1 MKYWLFERGDVV
13 GPFPAEELTGREGFG
28 PQSLVCPEDRGDD
41 DTFWKEAQFYEDFAP
56 AASPA
61 PAEPDEKQASAVPEP
76 AQPAEK
82 KDVFD
87 EELDSLL
94 SENNPLAE
102 AEPSAGETAEKVH
115 FLPHEPAKSG
125 PIEDYFNNIQGGDLG
140 NILGIPDPNE
150 NSDMNLARAF
160 EKQFKQTEPPVQ
172 AQTPVQIESG
182 PFDEFT
188 AKEDLDDLTPGDGL
202 AAVAPLNDN
211 GAPVVLAEKPLP
223 AEEKPKFR
231 LRKKQEPKPGE
242 DKTALRAET
251 QPVPEKEPATEKN
264 LQSAQAEPA
273 LAAVPGE
280 KQTPAVQ
287 EPAGHIPADKK
298 SAPEKAFAEEPQPQA
313 QKEETLTEEKQPA
326 ETQAP
331 AEKAEEISPAGAA
344 DGETVLP
351 EETQPQTQGAVS
363 PAEQAEPAPAPQTET
378 TGAAAGAL
386 LQAAQEV
393 QPEPAPQ
400 AEPETEE
407 MDSIPLSVAREPLA
421 LSVKNPD
428 GLKEALAEETPA
440 PANGPAETAEP
451 EAQTR
456 SPQEKPI
463 LDIQETAEE
472 QTSQTA
478 QEPEGNTPQS
488 APEAEKETS
497 QAAQAPQESA
507 PQATQTP
514 EETQPQEPEKES
526 PQAAQVPAGEQM
538 PAPAAQDPV
547 EEIMSGA
554 VEVNT
559 APEVPEPIKQVAPV
573 VEPQVNRVKPKLKKT
588 PEIEQFLT
596 EKILPADEPPAHRN
610 KGVLWAGVLLVLLLL
625 AGGFLLLLKPAAT
638 KPETAPAAQPLTQS
652 GGAVEEL
659 MPDAA
664 VQPEVPT
671 AQEALSLPGAPSVKA
686 KSAASAAPAAPELN
700 PVDTARQIVQNYNL
714 PNFNGKVSDYFD
726 RIYKDKLAQGYS
738 ATWSAERLHNNV
750 YIVKYRLSKTRSEPV
765 VYIFQVDVARNKLT
779 GALNNITLD
788 LVGKIK

>member
-61 PAEPDEKQASAVPEP
+61 PAEPDEKQTSAVQEP

-115 FLPHEPAKSG
+115 FPPHEPAKSG

-160 EKQFKQTEPPVQ
+160 EKQFKQTEPPLQ

-251 QPVPEKEPATEKN
+251 QPAQEKPATGEH
-264 LQSAQAEPA
+264 LQPAQAEPA

-298 SAPEKAFAEEPQPQA
+298 SAPEKASAEEPQPQA

-331 AEKAEEISPAGAA
+331 AEQAEEISPAGAA

-378 TGAAAGAL
+378 TGAAAVAP

-428 GLKEALAEETPA
+428 GLKETPAEETPA

-456 SPQEKPI
+456 FPQEKPI

-472 QTSQTA
+472 Q
-478 QEPEGNTPQS
+478 
-488 APEAEKETS
+488 TS

-526 PQAAQVPAGEQM
+526 PQAAQVPAGEQT

-596 EKILPADEPPAHRN
+596 EKILPVDEPPARRN

-625 AGGFLLLLKPAAT
+625 AGGVLLLLKPAAT
-638 KPETAPAAQPLTQS
+638 KPEPAPAAQPLTQS

-671 AQEALSLPGAPSVKA
+671 AQEALSLPGAPSAKA
-686 KSAASAAPAAPELN
+686 KSAAPAAPAAPELN

>member
-41 DTFWKEAQFYEDFAP
+41 DTYWKEAQFYEDFAP

-61 PAEPDEKQASAVPEP
+61 PAEPDGKQVSAVPEP

-102 AEPSAGETAEKVH
+102 AESSAGETAEKVH
-115 FLPHEPAKSG
+115 FPPHEPAKSG

-150 NSDMNLARAF
+150 NSDMNLARAL

-172 AQTPVQIESG
+172 TQTPVQIESG

-242 DKTALRAET
+242 DKTALQAET
-251 QPVPEKEPATEKN
+251 QPAQEKPAAGEH
-264 LQSAQAEPA
+264 LQPAQAEPTP
-273 LAAVPGE
+273 AAVPDE
-280 KQTPAVQ
+280 KQTPAMQ

-298 SAPEKAFAEEPQPQA
+298 SAPEKASAEEPQPQA

-351 EETQPQTQGAVS
+351 EETQPQTPGAVS

-378 TGAAAGAL
+378 TGAAAGAP

-428 GLKEALAEETPA
+428 GLKEAPAEETPA

-472 QTSQTA
+472 QTSQTVQA
-478 QEPEGNTPQS
+478 PEGNAPQS
-488 APEAEKETS
+488 APE
-497 QAAQAPQESA
+497 
-507 PQATQTP
+507 
-514 EETQPQEPEKES
+514 PEKEIS
-526 PQAAQVPAGEQM
+526 KAAQVPAGEQT

-596 EKILPADEPPAHRN
+596 EKILPVDEPPARRN

-671 AQEALSLPGAPSVKA
+671 AQEALSLPGAPSAKA
-686 KSAASAAPAAPELN
+686 KSAALAAPAAPELN

>member
-1 MKYWLFERGDVV
+1 
-13 GPFPAEELTGREGFG
+13 
-28 PQSLVCPEDRGDD
+28 
-41 DTFWKEAQFYEDFAP
+41 
-56 AASPA
+56 
-61 PAEPDEKQASAVPEP
+61 
-76 AQPAEK
+76 
-82 KDVFD
+82 
-87 EELDSLL
+87 
-94 SENNPLAE
+94 
-102 AEPSAGETAEKVH
+102 
-115 FLPHEPAKSG
+115 
-125 PIEDYFNNIQGGDLG
+125 
-140 NILGIPDPNE
+140 
-150 NSDMNLARAF
+150 
-160 EKQFKQTEPPVQ
+160 
-172 AQTPVQIESG
+172 
-182 PFDEFT
+182 
-188 AKEDLDDLTPGDGL
+188 
-202 AAVAPLNDN
+202 
-211 GAPVVLAEKPLP
+211 
-223 AEEKPKFR
+223 
-231 LRKKQEPKPGE
+231 
-242 DKTALRAET
+242 
-251 QPVPEKEPATEKN
+251 
-264 LQSAQAEPA
+264 
-273 LAAVPGE
+273 
-280 KQTPAVQ
+280 
-287 EPAGHIPADKK
+287 
-298 SAPEKAFAEEPQPQA
+298 
-313 QKEETLTEEKQPA
+313 
-326 ETQAP
+326 
-331 AEKAEEISPAGAA
+331 
-344 DGETVLP
+344 
-351 EETQPQTQGAVS
+351 
-363 PAEQAEPAPAPQTET
+363 
-378 TGAAAGAL
+378 
-386 LQAAQEV
+386 
-393 QPEPAPQ
+393 
-400 AEPETEE
+400 

-428 GLKEALAEETPA
+428 GLKETPAEETPA

-472 QTSQTA
+472 QTSQTVQA
-478 QEPEGNTPQS
+478 PEGNAPQS

-507 PQATQTP
+507 PQTEQTP
-514 EETQPQEPEKES
+514 EETQPQEPEKEIS
-526 PQAAQVPAGEQM
+526 QAAQVPAGEQT

-596 EKILPADEPPAHRN
+596 EKILPADEPPARRN

-671 AQEALSLPGAPSVKA
+671 AQEALSLPGAPSAKA
-686 KSAASAAPAAPELN
+686 KSAAPAAPELN

>member
-61 PAEPDEKQASAVPEP
+61 PAEPDEKQTSAVPEP

-115 FLPHEPAKSG
+115 FPPHEPAKSG

-150 NSDMNLARAF
+150 NSDMNLARAL
-160 EKQFKQTEPPVQ
+160 EKQFKQTEPPLQ
-172 AQTPVQIESG
+172 TQTPVQIESG

-251 QPVPEKEPATEKN
+251 QPAQEKPAAGEH
-264 LQSAQAEPA
+264 LQPAQAEPTP
-273 LAAVPGE
+273 AAVPDE

-287 EPAGHIPADKK
+287 EPAGQIPTDKK
-298 SAPEKAFAEEPQPQA
+298 SAPEKASAEEPQPQA

-378 TGAAAGAL
+378 TGAAAGAP

-428 GLKEALAEETPA
+428 GLKETPAEETPA

-456 SPQEKPI
+456 FPQEKPI
-463 LDIQETAEE
+463 LDIQETAEK

-478 QEPEGNTPQS
+478 QEPEGNAPQS

-497 QAAQAPQESA
+497 QAV
-507 PQATQTP
+507 
-514 EETQPQEPEKES
+514 
-526 PQAAQVPAGEQM
+526 QVSSGEQT

-596 EKILPADEPPAHRN
+596 EKILPVDEPPARRN

-671 AQEALSLPGAPSVKA
+671 AQEALSLPGAPSAKA
-686 KSAASAAPAAPELN
+686 KASAPAAPAAPELN

>member
-61 PAEPDEKQASAVPEP
+61 PAEPDEKQTSAVPEP

-94 SENNPLAE
+94 SENNPLSE

-115 FLPHEPAKSG
+115 FPPHEPAKSG

-160 EKQFKQTEPPVQ
+160 EKQFKQTEPPLQ
-172 AQTPVQIESG
+172 TQTPVQIESG

-251 QPVPEKEPATEKN
+251 QPAQEKPAAGEH
-264 LQSAQAEPA
+264 LQPAQAEPA
-273 LAAVPGE
+273 LAAVPDE

-287 EPAGHIPADKK
+287 EPAGQIPADKK
-298 SAPEKAFAEEPQPQA
+298 SAPEKAPAEEPQP

-351 EETQPQTQGAVS
+351 EETQPQAQGAVS
-363 PAEQAEPAPAPQTET
+363 PAEQAEPAPALQTET
-378 TGAAAGAL
+378 TGAAAGAP

-428 GLKEALAEETPA
+428 GLKETPTEETPA

-472 QTSQTA
+472 QTSQTE
-478 QEPEGNTPQS
+478 QEPEGNAPQS

-514 EETQPQEPEKES
+514 EETQPQEPEKETS
-526 PQAAQVPAGEQM
+526 QAVQVPAGEQT

-596 EKILPADEPPAHRN
+596 EKILPVDEPPARRN

-671 AQEALSLPGAPSVKA
+671 AQEALSLPGAPSAKA
-686 KSAASAAPAAPELN
+686 KSAAPAAPAAPELN

>member
-76 AQPAEK
+76 VQPAEK

-115 FLPHEPAKSG
+115 FPPHEPAKSG

-251 QPVPEKEPATEKN
+251 QPAQEKPAAGEH
-264 LQSAQAEPA
+264 LQPAQAEPTP
-273 LAAVPGE
+273 AAVPDE
-280 KQTPAVQ
+280 KQTPAEQ
-287 EPAGHIPADKK
+287 EPAGQIPADKK
-298 SAPEKAFAEEPQPQA
+298 SAPEKASAEEPQPQA

-363 PAEQAEPAPAPQTET
+363 PAEQAEPAPTPQTET
-378 TGAAAGAL
+378 TGAVDSAP

-400 AEPETEE
+400 AEPEREE
-407 MDSIPLSVAREPLA
+407 RDSIRFRAASGAGNGRNGFYPLVRGPGAAGSFCKKPGRIKRNARGGSPCSGQRPGRNGGAGGANPLPA
-421 LSVKNPD
+421 RKTDFGYTRNGGGANFPNRASAGGERAPICPRGGKRNFPSRASASRKRAASHANAGRNPTARA
-428 GLKEALAEETPA
+428 GKRKSPSRASSGRG
-440 PANGPAETAEP
+440 ANACACRARPGGRNYVRRGGGKYRARSAGADKASGPGGGAA
-451 EAQTR
+451 
-456 SPQEKPI
+456 
-463 LDIQETAEE
+463 
-472 QTSQTA
+472 SQPG
-478 QEPEGNTPQS
+478 E
-488 APEAEKETS
+488 
-497 QAAQAPQESA
+497 
-507 PQATQTP
+507 TQT
-514 EETQPQEPEKES
+514 
-526 PQAAQVPAGEQM
+526 
-538 PAPAAQDPV
+538 
-547 EEIMSGA
+547 
-554 VEVNT
+554 
-559 APEVPEPIKQVAPV
+559 
-573 VEPQVNRVKPKLKKT
+573 
-588 PEIEQFLT
+588 
-596 EKILPADEPPAHRN
+596 
-610 KGVLWAGVLLVLLLL
+610 
-625 AGGFLLLLKPAAT
+625 
-638 KPETAPAAQPLTQS
+638 
-652 GGAVEEL
+652 
-659 MPDAA
+659 
-664 VQPEVPT
+664 
-671 AQEALSLPGAPSVKA
+671 
-686 KSAASAAPAAPELN
+686 
-700 PVDTARQIVQNYNL
+700 
-714 PNFNGKVSDYFD
+714 
-726 RIYKDKLAQGYS
+726 
-738 ATWSAERLHNNV
+738 
-750 YIVKYRLSKTRSEPV
+750 
-765 VYIFQVDVARNKLT
+765 
-779 GALNNITLD
+779 
-788 LVGKIK
+788 

>member
-61 PAEPDEKQASAVPEP
+61 PAEPDEKQTSAVSEP

-115 FLPHEPAKSG
+115 FPPHEPAKSG

-150 NSDMNLARAF
+150 NSDMNLARAL
-160 EKQFKQTEPPVQ
+160 EKQFKQTEPPLQ
-172 AQTPVQIESG
+172 TQTPVQIESG

-242 DKTALRAET
+242 DKTALRAEA
-251 QPVPEKEPATEKN
+251 QPAQEKPAAGEH
-264 LQSAQAEPA
+264 LQPAQAEPA
-273 LAAVPGE
+273 LAAVPDE

-298 SAPEKAFAEEPQPQA
+298 SAPEKAPAEEPQPQA
-313 QKEETLTEEKQPA
+313 QKEETLTEEKQSA
-326 ETQAP
+326 EKQAP

-351 EETQPQTQGAVS
+351 EETQPQTPGAVS
-363 PAEQAEPAPAPQTET
+363 PAEQAEPAPALQTET
-378 TGAAAGAL
+378 TGAAAGAP

-407 MDSIPLSVAREPLA
+407 MDSIPLSVSREPLA

-428 GLKEALAEETPA
+428 GLKETPAEETPA

-478 QEPEGNTPQS
+478 QEPEGNAPQS

-497 QAAQAPQESA
+497 QTAQAPQESA

-526 PQAAQVPAGEQM
+526 PQAAQVPAGEQT

-596 EKILPADEPPAHRN
+596 EKILPADEPPARRN

-671 AQEALSLPGAPSVKA
+671 AQEALSLPGAPSAKA
-686 KSAASAAPAAPELN
+686 KSAAPAAPAAPELN

>member
-56 AASPA
+56 ASAPA
-61 PAEPDEKQASAVPEP
+61 PAEPDEKQTSAVPEP

-115 FLPHEPAKSG
+115 FPPHEPAKSG

-150 NSDMNLARAF
+150 NSDMNLARAL
-160 EKQFKQTEPPVQ
+160 EKQFKQTQPPVQ

-242 DKTALRAET
+242 DKTAPRAET
-251 QPVPEKEPATEKN
+251 QPAQEKPAAGEH
-264 LQSAQAEPA
+264 LQPAQAVPTQT
-273 LAAVPGE
+273 AVPGE
-280 KQTPAVQ
+280 KQTPAEQ

-298 SAPEKAFAEEPQPQA
+298 SAPEKDSAEEPQPQV

-331 AEKAEEISPAGAA
+331 AEKAEEISPAGVA
-344 DGETVLP
+344 DGETILP
-351 EETQPQTQGAVS
+351 EEPQPQTQGAVS
-363 PAEQAEPAPAPQTET
+363 PAEQAEPAPTPQTET
-378 TGAAAGAL
+378 TGAAAGAP

-407 MDSIPLSVAREPLA
+407 MDSIPLSVSREPLA
-421 LSVKNPD
+421 LFVKNPD
-428 GLKEALAEETPA
+428 ELKETPAEETSA

-472 QTSQTA
+472 QTSQTE
-478 QEPEGNTPQS
+478 QEPEGNAPQS
-488 APEAEKETS
+488 APEAKKETS

-526 PQAAQVPAGEQM
+526 PQAVQVPAGEQT

-596 EKILPADEPPAHRN
+596 EKILPADEPPARRN

-625 AGGFLLLLKPAAT
+625 AGGFLLLLKPVAT

-671 AQEALSLPGAPSVKA
+671 AQEALSLPAAPSAKA
-686 KSAASAAPAAPELN
+686 KSAAPAAPELN

>member
-61 PAEPDEKQASAVPEP
+61 PAEPDEKQVSAVPEP

-115 FLPHEPAKSG
+115 FPPHEPAKSG

-150 NSDMNLARAF
+150 NSDMNLARAL
-160 EKQFKQTEPPVQ
+160 EKQFKQTEPPLQ
-172 AQTPVQIESG
+172 TQTPVQIESG

-242 DKTALRAET
+242 DKTTVRAET

-264 LQSAQAEPA
+264 LQPAQAEPA
-273 LAAVPGE
+273 LAAVPDE

-287 EPAGHIPADKK
+287 EPAGQIPADKK
-298 SAPEKAFAEEPQPQA
+298 SAPEKASAEEPQPQA

-351 EETQPQTQGAVS
+351 EETQPQTPGAVS

-378 TGAAAGAL
+378 TGAAAGAPL
-386 LQAAQEV
+386 RAAQEV

-407 MDSIPLSVAREPLA
+407 MDSIPLSVSREPLS

-428 GLKEALAEETPA
+428 GLKETPAEETPA

-478 QEPEGNTPQS
+478 QEPEGNAPQS

-526 PQAAQVPAGEQM
+526 PQAAQVPAGEQT

-671 AQEALSLPGAPSVKA
+671 AQEALSLPGAPSAKA
-686 KSAASAAPAAPELN
+686 KSAAPAAPAAPELN

>member
-61 PAEPDEKQASAVPEP
+61 PAEPDEKQTSAVPEP

-115 FLPHEPAKSG
+115 FPPHEPAKSG

-150 NSDMNLARAF
+150 NSDMNLARAL
-160 EKQFKQTEPPVQ
+160 EKQFKQTEPPLQ

-242 DKTALRAET
+242 DKTTARAET
-251 QPVPEKEPATEKN
+251 QSAQEKPAVGEH
-264 LQSAQAEPA
+264 LQPAQAEPTP
-273 LAAVPGE
+273 AAVLDE

-287 EPAGHIPADKK
+287 EPAGQIPADKK
-298 SAPEKAFAEEPQPQA
+298 SAPEKASAEEPQPQA

-378 TGAAAGAL
+378 TGAAAGAP

-407 MDSIPLSVAREPLA
+407 MDSIPLSVSREPLA

-428 GLKEALAEETPA
+428 GLKETLAEETPA

-478 QEPEGNTPQS
+478 QEPEGNAPQS

-514 EETQPQEPEKES
+514 EETQPQEPGKES
-526 PQAAQVPAGEQM
+526 PQTAQVPAGEQT

-596 EKILPADEPPAHRN
+596 EKILPADEPPARRN

-671 AQEALSLPGAPSVKA
+671 AQEALSLPGAPSAKA
-686 KSAASAAPAAPELN
+686 KASAPAAPAAPELN

>member
-61 PAEPDEKQASAVPEP
+61 PAEPDEKQTSAVPEP

-94 SENNPLAE
+94 SENNPLVE

-115 FLPHEPAKSG
+115 FPPHEPAKSG

-150 NSDMNLARAF
+150 NSDMNLARAL
-160 EKQFKQTEPPVQ
+160 EKQFKQTEPPLQ
-172 AQTPVQIESG
+172 TQTPVQIESG

-242 DKTALRAET
+242 DKTAPRAET

-264 LQSAQAEPA
+264 LQTAQAEPA
-273 LAAVPGE
+273 PAAVPGE

-287 EPAGHIPADKK
+287 EPAGQIPADKK
-298 SAPEKAFAEEPQPQA
+298 SAPEKASAEEPQPQA
-313 QKEETLTEEKQPA
+313 QKEETLTEEKQSA

-331 AEKAEEISPAGAA
+331 AEKAEENSPAGAA
-344 DGETVLP
+344 DGEAVLP

-378 TGAAAGAL
+378 TGAAAGAP

-407 MDSIPLSVAREPLA
+407 MDSIPLSVSREPLA

-428 GLKEALAEETPA
+428 GLKETPAEETPA
-440 PANGPAETAEP
+440 PANGPAATAEP

-478 QEPEGNTPQS
+478 QEPEGNAPQS

-497 QAAQAPQESA
+497 QAAQ
-507 PQATQTP
+507 
-514 EETQPQEPEKES
+514 
-526 PQAAQVPAGEQM
+526 VPAGEQT

-596 EKILPADEPPAHRN
+596 EKILPVDEPPARRN

-671 AQEALSLPGAPSVKA
+671 AQEALSLPGAPSAKA
-686 KSAASAAPAAPELN
+686 KSAALAAPAAPELN

>member
-61 PAEPDEKQASAVPEP
+61 PAEPDEKQTSAVPEP

-115 FLPHEPAKSG
+115 FPPHEPAKSG

-160 EKQFKQTEPPVQ
+160 EKQFKQTEPPLQ

-251 QPVPEKEPATEKN
+251 QPAQEKPATGEH
-264 LQSAQAEPA
+264 LQPAQAEPA

-298 SAPEKAFAEEPQPQA
+298 SAPEKASAEEPQPQA
-313 QKEETLTEEKQPA
+313 QKETLTEEKQPA

-363 PAEQAEPAPAPQTET
+363 PAEKAEPAPALQTET
-378 TGAAAGAL
+378 TGAAEGAP
-386 LQAAQEV
+386 LQTAQEV

-428 GLKEALAEETPA
+428 GLKETPAEETPA

-478 QEPEGNTPQS
+478 QEPEGNAPQS
-488 APEAEKETS
+488 APEAEKEIS
-497 QAAQAPQESA
+497 QSEQAPQESA

-514 EETQPQEPEKES
+514 EETQPQEAEKETS
-526 PQAAQVPAGEQM
+526 QAAQVPAGEQT

-625 AGGFLLLLKPAAT
+625 AGGFLLLLKPTAT

-671 AQEALSLPGAPSVKA
+671 AQEALSLPGAPSAKA
-686 KSAASAAPAAPELN
+686 KSAALAAPAAPELN

>member
-115 FLPHEPAKSG
+115 FPPHEPAKSG

-150 NSDMNLARAF
+150 NSDMNLARAL
-160 EKQFKQTEPPVQ
+160 EKQFKQTQPPLQ
-172 AQTPVQIESG
+172 TQTPVQIESG

-242 DKTALRAET
+242 DKTAPRAET
-251 QPVPEKEPATEKN
+251 QPAQEKPAAGEH
-264 LQSAQAEPA
+264 LQPAQAEPTP
-273 LAAVPGE
+273 AAVPDE

-287 EPAGHIPADKK
+287 EPAGQIPTDKK
-298 SAPEKAFAEEPQPQA
+298 SAPEKASAEEPQPQA

-326 ETQAP
+326 KTQAP

-378 TGAAAGAL
+378 TGAAEGAP

-407 MDSIPLSVAREPLA
+407 MDSIPLSVSREPLA

-428 GLKEALAEETPA
+428 GLKETPAEETPA

-451 EAQTR
+451 EEQTR

-463 LDIQETAEE
+463 LDIQETAEK
-472 QTSQTA
+472 QTSQTE
-478 QEPEGNTPQS
+478 QEPEGNAPQS
-488 APEAEKETS
+488 APEAEKEIS
-497 QAAQAPQESA
+497 QSEQAPQESA

-526 PQAAQVPAGEQM
+526 PQAAQVPAGEQT
-538 PAPAAQDPV
+538 PVPAAQDPV

-559 APEVPEPIKQVAPV
+559 APEVPEPIKQVAQV

-596 EKILPADEPPAHRN
+596 EKILPVDEPPARRN

-671 AQEALSLPGAPSVKA
+671 AQEALSLPAAPSAKA
-686 KSAASAAPAAPELN
+686 KSAAPAAPAAPELN

>member
-61 PAEPDEKQASAVPEP
+61 PAEPDGKQPSAVPEP

-94 SENNPLAE
+94 SENNPLSE

-115 FLPHEPAKSG
+115 FPPHEPAKSG

-150 NSDMNLARAF
+150 NSDMNLARAL
-160 EKQFKQTEPPVQ
+160 EKQFKQTEPPLQ
-172 AQTPVQIESG
+172 TQTPVQIESG

-231 LRKKQEPKPGE
+231 LRKKQEPKPGK
-242 DKTALRAET
+242 DKTTPRAET
-251 QPVPEKEPATEKN
+251 QPAQEKPAAGEH
-264 LQSAQAEPA
+264 LQPAQAEPTP
-273 LAAVPGE
+273 AAVPDG
-280 KQTPAVQ
+280 KQTSAEQ
-287 EPAGHIPADKK
+287 EPAGQIPADKK
-298 SAPEKAFAEEPQPQA
+298 STPEKTSAEEPQP

-331 AEKAEEISPAGAA
+331 AE
-344 DGETVLP
+344 
-351 EETQPQTQGAVS
+351 
-363 PAEQAEPAPAPQTET
+363 QAEPAPAPQTET
-378 TGAAAGAL
+378 TGAVAGAPL
-386 LQAAQEV
+386 RAAQEV

-428 GLKEALAEETPA
+428 GLKETPAEETPA
-440 PANGPAETAEP
+440 PANGPATTAEP
-451 EAQTR
+451 EAQIR

-463 LDIQETAEE
+463 LDIQETAEK

-478 QEPEGNTPQS
+478 QEPEGNAPQS

-526 PQAAQVPAGEQM
+526 PQAAQVSAGEQT

-596 EKILPADEPPAHRN
+596 EKILPVDEPPARRN
-610 KGVLWAGVLLVLLLL
+610 KGVLWAGGLLVLLLL

-671 AQEALSLPGAPSVKA
+671 AQEALSLPAAPSAKA
-686 KSAASAAPAAPELN
+686 KSAAPAAPAAPELN

>member
-61 PAEPDEKQASAVPEP
+61 PAEPDEKQTSAVPEP

-115 FLPHEPAKSG
+115 FPPHEPAKSG

-150 NSDMNLARAF
+150 NSDMNLARAL
-160 EKQFKQTEPPVQ
+160 EKQFKQTQPPLQ
-172 AQTPVQIESG
+172 TQTPVQIESG

-251 QPVPEKEPATEKN
+251 QPAQEKPAAGEH
-264 LQSAQAEPA
+264 LQPAQAEPTP
-273 LAAVPGE
+273 AAVPGE
-280 KQTPAVQ
+280 KQTPAEQ

-298 SAPEKAFAEEPQPQA
+298 SAPEKASAEEPQPQA

-344 DGETVLP
+344 DGEAVLP

-363 PAEQAEPAPAPQTET
+363 PAEQAEPAPALQTET
-378 TGAAAGAL
+378 TGAAEGAP

-407 MDSIPLSVAREPLA
+407 MDSIPLSVSREPLA

-428 GLKEALAEETPA
+428 GLKETPAEETPA

-478 QEPEGNTPQS
+478 Q
-488 APEAEKETS
+488 
-497 QAAQAPQESA
+497 APQESA

-526 PQAAQVPAGEQM
+526 PQIAQVPAGEQT

-596 EKILPADEPPAHRN
+596 EKILPADEPPARRN

-671 AQEALSLPGAPSVKA
+671 AQEALSLPAAPSAKA
-686 KSAASAAPAAPELN
+686 KSAAPAAPAAPELN

>member
-61 PAEPDEKQASAVPEP
+61 PAEPDEKQTSAVPEP

-115 FLPHEPAKSG
+115 FPPHEPAKSG

-150 NSDMNLARAF
+150 NSDMNLARAL
-160 EKQFKQTEPPVQ
+160 EKQFKQTEPPLQ
-172 AQTPVQIESG
+172 TQTPVQIESG

-251 QPVPEKEPATEKN
+251 QPAQEKPAAGEH
-264 LQSAQAEPA
+264 LQPAQAEPTP
-273 LAAVPGE
+273 AAVPDE

-298 SAPEKAFAEEPQPQA
+298 SAPEKASAEEPQPQA
-313 QKEETLTEEKQPA
+313 QEEETLTEEKQPA
-326 ETQAP
+326 KTQAP

-378 TGAAAGAL
+378 TGAAEGAP

-407 MDSIPLSVAREPLA
+407 MDSIPLSVSREPLA

-428 GLKEALAEETPA
+428 GLKETPAEETPA

-478 QEPEGNTPQS
+478 QEP
-488 APEAEKETS
+488 
-497 QAAQAPQESA
+497 QESA

-526 PQAAQVPAGEQM
+526 PQAAQVSAGEQT

-596 EKILPADEPPAHRN
+596 EKILPVDEPPARRN

-671 AQEALSLPGAPSVKA
+671 AQEALSLPAAPSAKA
-686 KSAASAAPAAPELN
+686 KSAAPAAPAAPELN

>member
-61 PAEPDEKQASAVPEP
+61 PAEPDEKQTSAVPEP

-115 FLPHEPAKSG
+115 FPPHEPAKSG

-242 DKTALRAET
+242 DKTTPRAET

-264 LQSAQAEPA
+264 LQSAQAVPTQT
-273 LAAVPGE
+273 AVSGE

-298 SAPEKAFAEEPQPQA
+298 STPEKASAEEPQPQA

-363 PAEQAEPAPAPQTET
+363 PAEQAEPAPSPQTET
-378 TGAAAGAL
+378 TGAVDSAP

-428 GLKEALAEETPA
+428 GLKETPAEETPA

-463 LDIQETAEE
+463 LDIQETAE

-478 QEPEGNTPQS
+478 QEPEGNAPQS
-488 APEAEKETS
+488 APEAEKEIS
-497 QAAQAPQESA
+497 QSEQAPQESA

-514 EETQPQEPEKES
+514 EETQLQEPEKETS
-526 PQAAQVPAGEQM
+526 QAAQVPAGEQT

-596 EKILPADEPPAHRN
+596 EKILPVDEPPARRN

-671 AQEALSLPGAPSVKA
+671 AQEALSLPGAPSAKA
-686 KSAASAAPAAPELN
+686 KSAAPAAPAAPELN

>member
-61 PAEPDEKQASAVPEP
+61 PAEPDEKQTSAVPEP

-115 FLPHEPAKSG
+115 FPPHEPAKSG

-150 NSDMNLARAF
+150 NSDMNLARAL
-160 EKQFKQTEPPVQ
+160 EKQFKQTEPPQQ

-242 DKTALRAET
+242 DKTAPRAET
-251 QPVPEKEPATEKN
+251 QPAQEKPAAGEH
-264 LQSAQAEPA
+264 LQPAQAEPTP
-273 LAAVPGE
+273 AAVPDE

-298 SAPEKAFAEEPQPQA
+298 SAPEKASAEKPQPQA

-326 ETQAP
+326 
-331 AEKAEEISPAGAA
+331 
-344 DGETVLP
+344 
-351 EETQPQTQGAVS
+351 
-363 PAEQAEPAPAPQTET
+363 PAPQTET
-378 TGAAAGAL
+378 TGAAEGAPL
-386 LQAAQEV
+386 RAAQEV

-428 GLKEALAEETPA
+428 GLKETPAEETPA

-478 QEPEGNTPQS
+478 Q
-488 APEAEKETS
+488 
-497 QAAQAPQESA
+497 APQESA

-526 PQAAQVPAGEQM
+526 PQAAQVPAREQT

-596 EKILPADEPPAHRN
+596 EKILPADEPPARRN

-671 AQEALSLPGAPSVKA
+671 AQEALSLPGAPSAKA
-686 KSAASAAPAAPELN
+686 KSAAPAAPAAPELN

>member
-1 MKYWLFERGDVV
+1 
-13 GPFPAEELTGREGFG
+13 
-28 PQSLVCPEDRGDD
+28 
-41 DTFWKEAQFYEDFAP
+41 
-56 AASPA
+56 
-61 PAEPDEKQASAVPEP
+61 
-76 AQPAEK
+76 
-82 KDVFD
+82 
-87 EELDSLL
+87 
-94 SENNPLAE
+94 
-102 AEPSAGETAEKVH
+102 
-115 FLPHEPAKSG
+115 
-125 PIEDYFNNIQGGDLG
+125 
-140 NILGIPDPNE
+140 
-150 NSDMNLARAF
+150 
-160 EKQFKQTEPPVQ
+160 
-172 AQTPVQIESG
+172 
-182 PFDEFT
+182 
-188 AKEDLDDLTPGDGL
+188 
-202 AAVAPLNDN
+202 
-211 GAPVVLAEKPLP
+211 
-223 AEEKPKFR
+223 
-231 LRKKQEPKPGE
+231 
-242 DKTALRAET
+242 
-251 QPVPEKEPATEKN
+251 
-264 LQSAQAEPA
+264 
-273 LAAVPGE
+273 
-280 KQTPAVQ
+280 
-287 EPAGHIPADKK
+287 
-298 SAPEKAFAEEPQPQA
+298 
-313 QKEETLTEEKQPA
+313 
-326 ETQAP
+326 
-331 AEKAEEISPAGAA
+331 
-344 DGETVLP
+344 
-351 EETQPQTQGAVS
+351 
-363 PAEQAEPAPAPQTET
+363 
-378 TGAAAGAL
+378 
-386 LQAAQEV
+386 
-393 QPEPAPQ
+393 
-400 AEPETEE
+400 
-407 MDSIPLSVAREPLA
+407 MDSIPLSVAREPLT

-428 GLKEALAEETPA
+428 GLKETLAEETPA
-440 PANGPAETAEP
+440 PANGPAEKAEP

-456 SPQEKPI
+456 YPQEKPI

-478 QEPEGNTPQS
+478 QEPEGNAPQS

-497 QAAQAPQESA
+497 QAAQAP
-507 PQATQTP
+507 
-514 EETQPQEPEKES
+514 EETQPQEPEKETS
-526 PQAAQVPAGEQM
+526 QAAQVPAGEQT

-596 EKILPADEPPAHRN
+596 EKILPADEPPARRN

-671 AQEALSLPGAPSVKA
+671 AQEALSLPGAPSAKA
-686 KSAASAAPAAPELN
+686 KASAPAAPAAPELN

>member
-61 PAEPDEKQASAVPEP
+61 PAEPDEKQTSAVPEP

-115 FLPHEPAKSG
+115 FPPHEPAKSG

-150 NSDMNLARAF
+150 NSDMNLARAL
-160 EKQFKQTEPPVQ
+160 EKQFKQTEPPLQ
-172 AQTPVQIESG
+172 TQTPVQIESG

-242 DKTALRAET
+242 DKTAPRAET
-251 QPVPEKEPATEKN
+251 QPAQEKPAAGEH
-264 LQSAQAEPA
+264 LQPAQAEPTP
-273 LAAVPGE
+273 AAVPDE
-280 KQTPAVQ
+280 KQTPAEQ

-298 SAPEKAFAEEPQPQA
+298 SATEKASAEEPQPQA

-331 AEKAEEISPAGAA
+331 AETAEEISPAGVA

-351 EETQPQTQGAVS
+351 EETQPQTPGAVS
-363 PAEQAEPAPAPQTET
+363 PAEQAEPAPALQTET
-378 TGAAAGAL
+378 TGAAAGAP

-407 MDSIPLSVAREPLA
+407 MDSIPLSVSQEPLA

-428 GLKEALAEETPA
+428 GLKETPAEETPA

-478 QEPEGNTPQS
+478 QEPEGNAPQS

-526 PQAAQVPAGEQM
+526 PQAAQVPAGEQT

-596 EKILPADEPPAHRN
+596 EKILPADEPPARRN
-610 KGVLWAGVLLVLLLL
+610 KGVLWAGVLLVLLFL

-671 AQEALSLPGAPSVKA
+671 AQEALSLPGAPSAKA
-686 KSAASAAPAAPELN
+686 KSAAPAAPAAPELN

>member
-61 PAEPDEKQASAVPEP
+61 PAEPDEKQTSAVPEP

-115 FLPHEPAKSG
+115 FPPHEPAKSG

-150 NSDMNLARAF
+150 NSDMNLARAL
-160 EKQFKQTEPPVQ
+160 EKQFKQTEPPLQ
-172 AQTPVQIESG
+172 TQTPVQIESG

-242 DKTALRAET
+242 DKTAPRAET
-251 QPVPEKEPATEKN
+251 QPAQEKPAAGEH
-264 LQSAQAEPA
+264 LQPAQAEPTP
-273 LAAVPGE
+273 AAVPDE

-287 EPAGHIPADKK
+287 EPAGQIPADKK
-298 SAPEKAFAEEPQPQA
+298 SAPEKASAEEPQPQA

-351 EETQPQTQGAVS
+351 EETQPQTPGAVS

-378 TGAAAGAL
+378 TGAAAGAP

-428 GLKEALAEETPA
+428 GLKETLAEETPA

-478 QEPEGNTPQS
+478 Q
-488 APEAEKETS
+488 
-497 QAAQAPQESA
+497 APQESA

-514 EETQPQEPEKES
+514 EETQPQEPEKEIS
-526 PQAAQVPAGEQM
+526 QAAQVPAGEQT

-596 EKILPADEPPAHRN
+596 EKILPADEPPARRN

-671 AQEALSLPGAPSVKA
+671 AQEALSLPGAPSAKA
-686 KSAASAAPAAPELN
+686 KSAALAAPAAPELN

>member
-115 FLPHEPAKSG
+115 FPPHEPAKSG

-160 EKQFKQTEPPVQ
+160 EKQFKQTEPPLQ

-251 QPVPEKEPATEKN
+251 QPAQEKPAAGEH
-264 LQSAQAEPA
+264 LQPAQAEPTQT
-273 LAAVPGE
+273 AVPGE

-298 SAPEKAFAEEPQPQA
+298 SSPEKDSAEEPQP
-313 QKEETLTEEKQPA
+313 QKEETLTEEKQSA

-331 AEKAEEISPAGAA
+331 AEKAEEISPAGVA

-378 TGAAAGAL
+378 TGAAAGAPL
-386 LQAAQEV
+386 RAAQEV

-428 GLKEALAEETPA
+428 GLKETPAEETPA

-451 EAQTR
+451 EAQIR

-472 QTSQTA
+472 QTSQTG
-478 QEPEGNTPQS
+478 QEPEGNAPQS

-497 QAAQAPQESA
+497 QAKQAPQESA
-507 PQATQTP
+507 PQATQKP

-526 PQAAQVPAGEQM
+526 PQAAQVPAGEQT

-596 EKILPADEPPAHRN
+596 EKILPVDEPPARRN

-671 AQEALSLPGAPSVKA
+671 AQEALSLPGAPSAKA
-686 KSAASAAPAAPELN
+686 KSAAPAAPAALELN

>member
-94 SENNPLAE
+94 SENNPLSE

-115 FLPHEPAKSG
+115 FPPHEPAKSG

-150 NSDMNLARAF
+150 NSDMNLARAL
-160 EKQFKQTEPPVQ
+160 EKQFKQTEPPLQ

-242 DKTALRAET
+242 DKTAPRAEA
-251 QPVPEKEPATEKN
+251 QPAQEKPAAGEH
-264 LQSAQAEPA
+264 LQPAQAEPA
-273 LAAVPGE
+273 LAAVPDE

-287 EPAGHIPADKK
+287 KPAGHIPADKK
-298 SAPEKAFAEEPQPQA
+298 SAPEKDSAEEPQA

-331 AEKAEEISPAGAA
+331 AEKAEDISPAGAA

-363 PAEQAEPAPAPQTET
+363 PAEQAEPAPAPQ
-378 TGAAAGAL
+378 
-386 LQAAQEV
+386 
-393 QPEPAPQ
+393 

-428 GLKEALAEETPA
+428 GLKETLAEETPA

-451 EAQTR
+451 EVQTR

-472 QTSQTA
+472 PTSQTE
-478 QEPEGNTPQS
+478 QEPEGNAPQS
-488 APEAEKETS
+488 APEPEKGIS
-497 QAAQAPQESA
+497 QSEQA

-526 PQAAQVPAGEQM
+526 PQAAQVPAGEQT
-538 PAPAAQDPV
+538 PVPAAQDPV

-596 EKILPADEPPAHRN
+596 EKILPADEPPARRN

-671 AQEALSLPGAPSVKA
+671 AQEALSLPAAPSAKA
-686 KSAASAAPAAPELN
+686 KSAAPAAPELN

>member
-115 FLPHEPAKSG
+115 FPPHEPAKSG

-150 NSDMNLARAF
+150 NSDMNLARAL
-160 EKQFKQTEPPVQ
+160 EKQFKQTEPPQ
-172 AQTPVQIESG
+172 QTQTPVQIESG

-242 DKTALRAET
+242 DKTAPRAET
-251 QPVPEKEPATEKN
+251 QPAQEKPATGEH
-264 LQSAQAEPA
+264 LQPAQAEPA

-280 KQTPAVQ
+280 KQTPAEQ
-287 EPAGHIPADKK
+287 EPAGQIPADKK
-298 SAPEKAFAEEPQPQA
+298 SAPEKDSAEEPQSQA
-313 QKEETLTEEKQPA
+313 QEETLT
-326 ETQAP
+326 
-331 AEKAEEISPAGAA
+331 EEISPAGAA

-378 TGAAAGAL
+378 TGAVNSAP

-407 MDSIPLSVAREPLA
+407 MDSIPLSVSREPLA

-428 GLKEALAEETPA
+428 GLKETLAEETPA

-478 QEPEGNTPQS
+478 Q
-488 APEAEKETS
+488 
-497 QAAQAPQESA
+497 APQESA

-514 EETQPQEPEKES
+514 EETQPQEPEKETS
-526 PQAAQVPAGEQM
+526 QAAQVPAGEQT

-596 EKILPADEPPAHRN
+596 EKILPADEPPARRN

-671 AQEALSLPGAPSVKA
+671 AQEALSLPAAPSAKA
-686 KSAASAAPAAPELN
+686 KSAAPAAPELN

>member
-102 AEPSAGETAEKVH
+102 ADPSAGETAEKVH
-115 FLPHEPAKSG
+115 FPPHEPAKSG

-160 EKQFKQTEPPVQ
+160 EKQFKQTEPPLQ
-172 AQTPVQIESG
+172 TQTPVQIESG

-242 DKTALRAET
+242 DKTAPRAET
-251 QPVPEKEPATEKN
+251 QSAQEKPATGEH
-264 LQSAQAEPA
+264 LQPVQAEPA

-287 EPAGHIPADKK
+287 EPAGQIPADKK
-298 SAPEKAFAEEPQPQA
+298 SAPEKASAEEPQPQA

-363 PAEQAEPAPAPQTET
+363 PVEQAEPAPALQTET
-378 TGAAAGAL
+378 TGAAEGAPL
-386 LQAAQEV
+386 RAAQEV

-428 GLKEALAEETPA
+428 GLKETPAEETPA

-478 QEPEGNTPQS
+478 QEPEGNAPQS
-488 APEAEKETS
+488 APEAEKEIS
-497 QAAQAPQESA
+497 QSEQALQESA
-507 PQATQTP
+507 PQATQPP

-526 PQAAQVPAGEQM
+526 PQAAQVPAGEQT

-596 EKILPADEPPAHRN
+596 EKILPADEPPARRN

-638 KPETAPAAQPLTQS
+638 KPEPAPAAQPLTQS

-671 AQEALSLPGAPSVKA
+671 AQEALSLPGAPSAKA
-686 KSAASAAPAAPELN
+686 KASAPAAPAAPELN

>member
-41 DTFWKEAQFYEDFAP
+41 DTYWKEAQFYEDFAP

-61 PAEPDEKQASAVPEP
+61 PAEPDGKQVSAVPEP

-102 AEPSAGETAEKVH
+102 AESSAGETAEKVH
-115 FLPHEPAKSG
+115 FPPHEPAKSG

-150 NSDMNLARAF
+150 NSDMNLARAL
-160 EKQFKQTEPPVQ
+160 EKQFKQTQPPLQ
-172 AQTPVQIESG
+172 TQTPVQIESG

-242 DKTALRAET
+242 DKTALQAET
-251 QPVPEKEPATEKN
+251 QPAQEKPAAGEH
-264 LQSAQAEPA
+264 LQPAQAEPTP
-273 LAAVPGE
+273 AAVPDE
-280 KQTPAVQ
+280 KQTPAMQ

-298 SAPEKAFAEEPQPQA
+298 SAPEKASAEEPQPQA

-351 EETQPQTQGAVS
+351 EETQPQTPGAVS

-378 TGAAAGAL
+378 TGAAAGAP

-428 GLKEALAEETPA
+428 GLKEAPAEETPA

-472 QTSQTA
+472 QTSQTVQA
-478 QEPEGNTPQS
+478 PEGNAPQS
-488 APEAEKETS
+488 APE
-497 QAAQAPQESA
+497 
-507 PQATQTP
+507 
-514 EETQPQEPEKES
+514 PEKEIS
-526 PQAAQVPAGEQM
+526 KAAQVPAGEQT

-596 EKILPADEPPAHRN
+596 EKILPVDEPPARRN

-671 AQEALSLPGAPSVKA
+671 AQEALSLPAAPSAKA
-686 KSAASAAPAAPELN
+686 KSAAPAAPAAPELN

>member
-61 PAEPDEKQASAVPEP
+61 PAEPDEKQTSAVPEP

-94 SENNPLAE
+94 SENNPLSE

-115 FLPHEPAKSG
+115 FPPHEPAKSG

-150 NSDMNLARAF
+150 NSDMNLARAL
-160 EKQFKQTEPPVQ
+160 EKQFKQTEPPLQ

-242 DKTALRAET
+242 DKTAPRAET
-251 QPVPEKEPATEKN
+251 QPAQEKPAAGEH
-264 LQSAQAEPA
+264 LQPAQAVPTQT
-273 LAAVPGE
+273 AVPDE

-287 EPAGHIPADKK
+287 KPAGQIPADKK
-298 SAPEKAFAEEPQPQA
+298 SAPEKASAEEPQAQA

-344 DGETVLP
+344 DGKNVLP
-351 EETQPQTQGAVS
+351 EETQAQAQSAVS
-363 PAEQAEPAPAPQTET
+363 PAEQAEPAPTPQTET
-378 TGAAAGAL
+378 TGAAEGAPL
-386 LQAAQEV
+386 RAAQEV

-428 GLKEALAEETPA
+428 GLKETLAEETPA
-440 PANGPAETAEP
+440 PANGLAETAEP

-472 QTSQTA
+472 QTSQTV
-478 QEPEGNTPQS
+478 QEPEGNAPQS

-526 PQAAQVPAGEQM
+526 PQAAQVPAGEQT

-596 EKILPADEPPAHRN
+596 EKILPADEPPARRN
-610 KGVLWAGVLLVLLLL
+610 KGVLWAGVLLILLLL
-625 AGGFLLLLKPAAT
+625 AGSFLLLLKPAAT
-638 KPETAPAAQPLTQS
+638 KLETAPAAQPLTQS

-671 AQEALSLPGAPSVKA
+671 AQEALSLPGAPSAKA
-686 KSAASAAPAAPELN
+686 KSAAPAAPAAPELN

>member
-61 PAEPDEKQASAVPEP
+61 PAEPDGKQASAVPEP

-115 FLPHEPAKSG
+115 FPPHEPAKSG

-150 NSDMNLARAF
+150 NSDMNLARAL
-160 EKQFKQTEPPVQ
+160 EKQFKQTQPPVQ

-231 LRKKQEPKPGE
+231 LRKKREPKPGE
-242 DKTALRAET
+242 DKTAHRAET

-264 LQSAQAEPA
+264 LQTAQAVPTP
-273 LAAVPGE
+273 AAVPDE
-280 KQTPAVQ
+280 KQTPAMQ
-287 EPAGHIPADKK
+287 EPAGQIPADKK
-298 SAPEKAFAEEPQPQA
+298 SAPEKASAEEPQSQA
-313 QKEETLTEEKQPA
+313 QKEETLTEGKQ
-326 ETQAP
+326 
-331 AEKAEEISPAGAA
+331 
-344 DGETVLP
+344 
-351 EETQPQTQGAVS
+351 
-363 PAEQAEPAPAPQTET
+363 PAPAPQTET
-378 TGAAAGAL
+378 TGAAAGAPL
-386 LQAAQEV
+386 RAAQEV

-407 MDSIPLSVAREPLA
+407 MDSIPLSVSREPLA

-428 GLKEALAEETPA
+428 GLKETPAEETPA
-440 PANGPAETAEP
+440 PANGPAETVEP

-472 QTSQTA
+472 QTSQTEQA
-478 QEPEGNTPQS
+478 PEGNAPQS

-497 QAAQAPQESA
+497 QAKQVPQESA
-507 PQATQTP
+507 PQTEQTP
-514 EETQPQEPEKES
+514 EETQPQEPEKEI
-526 PQAAQVPAGEQM
+526 PQAAQVSAGGQTH
-538 PAPAAQDPV
+538 APAAQDPV

-596 EKILPADEPPAHRN
+596 EKILPADEPPARRN
-610 KGVLWAGVLLVLLLL
+610 KGVFWAGVLLVLLLL

-671 AQEALSLPGAPSVKA
+671 AQEALSLPAAPSAKA
-686 KSAASAAPAAPELN
+686 KSAAPAAPELN

>member
-115 FLPHEPAKSG
+115 FPPHEPAKSG

-160 EKQFKQTEPPVQ
+160 EKQFKQTEPPLQ
-172 AQTPVQIESG
+172 TQTPVQIESG

-251 QPVPEKEPATEKN
+251 QPVQEKPAAGEH
-264 LQSAQAEPA
+264 LQPAQAVPTP
-273 LAAVPGE
+273 AAVSGE
-280 KQTPAVQ
+280 KQTPAEQ

-298 SAPEKAFAEEPQPQA
+298 SAPEKAPAEEPQPQA

-331 AEKAEEISPAGAA
+331 AE
-344 DGETVLP
+344 
-351 EETQPQTQGAVS
+351 
-363 PAEQAEPAPAPQTET
+363 QAEPAPALQTET
-378 TGAAAGAL
+378 TGAAAGAP

-428 GLKEALAEETPA
+428 GLKEAPAEEIPA

-472 QTSQTA
+472 QTSQTE
-478 QEPEGNTPQS
+478 QEPEGNAPQS

-497 QAAQAPQESA
+497 QATQAPQESA

-526 PQAAQVPAGEQM
+526 PQAAQVSAGEQT

-596 EKILPADEPPAHRN
+596 EKILPADEPPARRN

-671 AQEALSLPGAPSVKA
+671 AQEALSLPAAPSAKA
-686 KSAASAAPAAPELN
+686 KASAPAAPELN

>member
-61 PAEPDEKQASAVPEP
+61 PAEPDEKQTSAVPEP

-115 FLPHEPAKSG
+115 FPPHEPAKSG

-150 NSDMNLARAF
+150 NSDMNLARAL
-160 EKQFKQTEPPVQ
+160 EKQFKQTEPPLQ
-172 AQTPVQIESG
+172 TQTPVQIESG

-251 QPVPEKEPATEKN
+251 QPAQEKPAAGEH
-264 LQSAQAEPA
+264 LQPAQAEPTP
-273 LAAVPGE
+273 AAVPDE

-287 EPAGHIPADKK
+287 KPAGQIPADKK
-298 SAPEKAFAEEPQPQA
+298 STPEKASAEEPQPQA

-363 PAEQAEPAPAPQTET
+363 PDEQAEPASAPQTET
-378 TGAAAGAL
+378 TGAAAGAP

-428 GLKEALAEETPA
+428 GLKETPAEETPA

-451 EAQTR
+451 EAQTH

-478 QEPEGNTPQS
+478 QEPEGNAPQS

-497 QAAQAPQESA
+497 QAAQ
-507 PQATQTP
+507 
-514 EETQPQEPEKES
+514 
-526 PQAAQVPAGEQM
+526 VPAGEQT

-596 EKILPADEPPAHRN
+596 EKILPVDEPPARRN

-671 AQEALSLPGAPSVKA
+671 AQEALSLPGAPSAKA
-686 KSAASAAPAAPELN
+686 KSAALAAPAAPELN

>member
-1 MKYWLFERGDVV
+1 MKYWLFEHGDVV
-13 GPFPAEELTGREGFG
+13 GPFSVDELSGREGFG

-56 AASPA
+56 ASAPDSA
-61 PAEPDEKQASAVPEP
+61 PAEPDEKQTSAVPEP

-94 SENNPLAE
+94 SENNPLSE
-102 AEPSAGETAEKVH
+102 AESSAGETAEKVH
-115 FLPHEPAKSG
+115 FPPHEPAKSG

-150 NSDMNLARAF
+150 NSDMNLARAL
-160 EKQFKQTEPPVQ
+160 EKQFKQTQPPVQ

-182 PFDEFT
+182 PFDECT

-231 LRKKQEPKPGE
+231 LRKKQKPKPGE
-242 DKTALRAET
+242 DKTTPREEP
-251 QPVPEKEPATEKN
+251 QPSPEKEPATEKN
-264 LQSAQAEPA
+264 LQSAQVESTTG
-273 LAAVPGE
+273 AVPGE
-280 KQTPAVQ
+280 KQTPAEQ
-287 EPAGHIPADKK
+287 EPAGQIPADHA
-298 SAPEKAFAEEPQPQA
+298 SVSEKEPTAEEPQPQA
-313 QKEETLTEEKQPA
+313 QDESPLTEEKQPA

-351 EETQPQTQGAVS
+351 EETQPQTPGAVS

-378 TGAAAGAL
+378 TAGAEGAP

-407 MDSIPLSVAREPLA
+407 MDSIPLSVAQEPLA

-428 GLKEALAEETPA
+428 ELKEAAADKKSA
-440 PANGPAETAEP
+440 PANAPAETAEP
-451 EAQTR
+451 SGAQTQTP
-456 SPQEKPI
+456 PQEKPV
-463 LDIQETAEE
+463 LDIQETAAPAE
-472 QTSQTA
+472 
-478 QEPEGNTPQS
+478 QS
-488 APEAEKETS
+488 AQST
-497 QAAQAPQESA
+497 
-507 PQATQTP
+507 
-514 EETQPQEPEKES
+514 QEPEKENS
-526 PQAAQVPAGEQM
+526 RAVQEPAGEQT

-573 VEPQVNRVKPKLKKT
+573 VEPQVNRVKPTLKKT

-596 EKILPADEPPAHRN
+596 EKILPADEPPARRN
-610 KGVLWAGVLLVLLLL
+610 KGVLWAGWVLVLLLL
-625 AGGFLLLLKPAAT
+625 AGGFLLLLKPAAP
-638 KPETAPAAQPLTQS
+638 KPEMAPAAQPLTQS

-664 VQPEVPT
+664 VQPDVPT
-671 AQEALSLPGAPSVKA
+671 AQEALSLPGAPSATA
-686 KSAASAAPAAPELN
+686 KSSASAAPAAPELN

>member
-61 PAEPDEKQASAVPEP
+61 PAEPDEKQTSAVPEP

-115 FLPHEPAKSG
+115 FPPHEPAKSG

-150 NSDMNLARAF
+150 NSDMNLARAL
-160 EKQFKQTEPPVQ
+160 EKQFKQTEPPLQ

-251 QPVPEKEPATEKN
+251 QSAQEKPAVGEH
-264 LQSAQAEPA
+264 LQPAQAEPTP
-273 LAAVPGE
+273 AAVLDE

-287 EPAGHIPADKK
+287 EPAGQIPADKK
-298 SAPEKAFAEEPQPQA
+298 SAPEKASAEEPQPQA

-378 TGAAAGAL
+378 TGAAAGAP

-407 MDSIPLSVAREPLA
+407 MDSIPLSVSREPLA

-428 GLKEALAEETPA
+428 GLKETLAEETPA

-472 QTSQTA
+472 QTSQT
-478 QEPEGNTPQS
+478 
-488 APEAEKETS
+488 
-497 QAAQAPQESA
+497 
-507 PQATQTP
+507 
-514 EETQPQEPEKES
+514 
-526 PQAAQVPAGEQM
+526 
-538 PAPAAQDPV
+538 AQDPV

-596 EKILPADEPPAHRN
+596 EKILPADEPPARRN

-671 AQEALSLPGAPSVKA
+671 AQEALSLPAAPSAKA
-686 KSAASAAPAAPELN
+686 KSAAPAAPAAPELN

>member
-61 PAEPDEKQASAVPEP
+61 PAEPDEKQTSAVPEP

-115 FLPHEPAKSG
+115 FPPHEPAKSG

-160 EKQFKQTEPPVQ
+160 EKQFKQTEPPPQ
-172 AQTPVQIESG
+172 TQTPVQIESG

-264 LQSAQAEPA
+264 LQTAQAVPTP
-273 LAAVPGE
+273 AAVPGE
-280 KQTPAVQ
+280 KQTPAEQ

-298 SAPEKAFAEEPQPQA
+298 SVPEKNSAEEPQPQA

-344 DGETVLP
+344 DGEAVLP
-351 EETQPQTQGAVS
+351 EETQPQTQSAVS

-378 TGAAAGAL
+378 TGAVDSAPF
-386 LQAAQEV
+386 QAAQEV

-428 GLKEALAEETPA
+428 GLKETPAEETPA

-451 EAQTR
+451 EEQTR
-456 SPQEKPI
+456 FPQEKPI

-472 QTSQTA
+472 QTSQAA
-478 QEPEGNTPQS
+478 QEPEGNAPQS

-526 PQAAQVPAGEQM
+526 PQAAQVPAGEQT

-596 EKILPADEPPAHRN
+596 EKILPVDEPPARRN

-671 AQEALSLPGAPSVKA
+671 AQEALSLPAAPSAKA
-686 KSAASAAPAAPELN
+686 KASAPAAPELN

>member
-61 PAEPDEKQASAVPEP
+61 PAEPDGKQPSAVPEP

-94 SENNPLAE
+94 SENNPLSE

-115 FLPHEPAKSG
+115 FPPHEPAKSG

-150 NSDMNLARAF
+150 NSDMNLARAL
-160 EKQFKQTEPPVQ
+160 EKQFKQTEPPLQ
-172 AQTPVQIESG
+172 TQTPVQIESG

-231 LRKKQEPKPGE
+231 LRKKQEPKPGK
-242 DKTALRAET
+242 DKTTPRAET
-251 QPVPEKEPATEKN
+251 QPAQEKPAAGEH
-264 LQSAQAEPA
+264 LQPAQAEPTP
-273 LAAVPGE
+273 AAVPDG
-280 KQTPAVQ
+280 KQTSAEQ
-287 EPAGHIPADKK
+287 EPAGQIPADKK
-298 SAPEKAFAEEPQPQA
+298 STPEKTSAEEPQP

-331 AEKAEEISPAGAA
+331 AE
-344 DGETVLP
+344 
-351 EETQPQTQGAVS
+351 
-363 PAEQAEPAPAPQTET
+363 QAEPAPAPQTET
-378 TGAAAGAL
+378 TGAVAGAPL
-386 LQAAQEV
+386 RAAQEV

-428 GLKEALAEETPA
+428 GLKETPAEETPA
-440 PANGPAETAEP
+440 PANGPATTAEP
-451 EAQTR
+451 EAQIR

-463 LDIQETAEE
+463 LDIQETAEK

-478 QEPEGNTPQS
+478 QEPEGNAPQS

-526 PQAAQVPAGEQM
+526 PQAAQVSAGEQT

-596 EKILPADEPPAHRN
+596 EKILPVDEPPARRN
-610 KGVLWAGVLLVLLLL
+610 KGVLWAGGLLVLLLL

-671 AQEALSLPGAPSVKA
+671 AQEALSLPAAPSAKA
-686 KSAASAAPAAPELN
+686 KSAAPAAPELN

>member
-115 FLPHEPAKSG
+115 FPPHEPAKSG

-150 NSDMNLARAF
+150 NSDMNLARAL
-160 EKQFKQTEPPVQ
+160 EKQFKQTEPPLQ
-172 AQTPVQIESG
+172 TQTPVQIESG

-231 LRKKQEPKPGE
+231 LRKKQEPKPGK

-251 QPVPEKEPATEKN
+251 QPAQEKPAAGEH
-264 LQSAQAEPA
+264 LQPAQAEPTP
-273 LAAVPGE
+273 AAVPDE
-280 KQTPAVQ
+280 KQTPAMQ

-298 SAPEKAFAEEPQPQA
+298 SAPEKASAEEPQPQ
-313 QKEETLTEEKQPA
+313 TP
-326 ETQAP
+326 
-331 AEKAEEISPAGAA
+331 
-344 DGETVLP
+344 
-351 EETQPQTQGAVS
+351 GAVS

-378 TGAAAGAL
+378 TGAAAGAP

-393 QPEPAPQ
+393 QPEPVPQ

-407 MDSIPLSVAREPLA
+407 MDSIPLSVSREPLA

-428 GLKEALAEETPA
+428 GLKETPAEETPA

-478 QEPEGNTPQS
+478 QEPEGNAPQS

-526 PQAAQVPAGEQM
+526 PQAAQVPAGEQT

-596 EKILPADEPPAHRN
+596 EKILPVDEPPARRN

-638 KPETAPAAQPLTQS
+638 KPEPAPAAQPLTQS

-671 AQEALSLPGAPSVKA
+671 AQEALSLPGAPSAKA
-686 KSAASAAPAAPELN
+686 KSAAPAAPELN

>member
-61 PAEPDEKQASAVPEP
+61 PAEPDGKQTSAVPEP

-115 FLPHEPAKSG
+115 FPPHEPAKSG

-150 NSDMNLARAF
+150 NSDMNLARAL
-160 EKQFKQTEPPVQ
+160 EKQFKQTQPPLQ

-251 QPVPEKEPATEKN
+251 QPAQEKPAAGGH
-264 LQSAQAEPA
+264 LQPAQAEPA

-298 SAPEKAFAEEPQPQA
+298 SAPEKASAEEPQPQA

-344 DGETVLP
+344 DGEAVLP

-378 TGAAAGAL
+378 TGAAAGAP

-428 GLKEALAEETPA
+428 GLKETPAEETPA

-456 SPQEKPI
+456 FPQEKPI

-478 QEPEGNTPQS
+478 QEPEGNAPQS

-514 EETQPQEPEKES
+514 EETQPQEPEKETS
-526 PQAAQVPAGEQM
+526 QAVQVSAGEQT

-596 EKILPADEPPAHRN
+596 EKILPADEPPARRN

-638 KPETAPAAQPLTQS
+638 KPETAPAVQPLTQS

-671 AQEALSLPGAPSVKA
+671 AQEALSLPGAPSAKA
-686 KSAASAAPAAPELN
+686 KASALAAPAAPELN

>member
-115 FLPHEPAKSG
+115 FPPHEPAKSG

-150 NSDMNLARAF
+150 NSDMNLARAL
-160 EKQFKQTEPPVQ
+160 EKQFKQTQPPLQ

-242 DKTALRAET
+242 DKTAPRAET

-287 EPAGHIPADKK
+287 EPAGQIPADKK
-298 SAPEKAFAEEPQPQA
+298 SAPEKASAEEPQA

-351 EETQPQTQGAVS
+351 EETQPQTPGAVP
-363 PAEQAEPAPAPQTET
+363 PAEQAEPAPAPQAET
-378 TGAAAGAL
+378 TGAAAGAP

-428 GLKEALAEETPA
+428 GLKETPAEETPA

-478 QEPEGNTPQS
+478 QEPEGNAPQS
-488 APEAEKETS
+488 APEPEKETS

-514 EETQPQEPEKES
+514 EETQPQEPEKEI
-526 PQAAQVPAGEQM
+526 PQAAQVPAGEQTL
-538 PAPAAQDPV
+538 APAAQDPV

-596 EKILPADEPPAHRN
+596 EKILPADEPPARRN

-671 AQEALSLPGAPSVKA
+671 AQEALSLPGAPSAKA